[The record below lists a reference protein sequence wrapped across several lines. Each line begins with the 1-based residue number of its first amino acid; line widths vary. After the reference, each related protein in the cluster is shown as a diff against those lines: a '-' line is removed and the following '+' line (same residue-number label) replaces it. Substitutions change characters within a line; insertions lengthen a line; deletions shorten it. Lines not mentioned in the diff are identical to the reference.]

1 MDGLFK
7 WPYLGCMFS
16 PCVLRILST
25 QPASAQLSGR
35 LSRLACPSVD
45 THTYTTHPRTSIRV
59 LTLMSLCVRH
69 RKTRYP
75 AFSWKWHW
83 RSISLTHLAW
93 QTEKCEAIGFVLSL
107 LRLRDIWSHA
117 LLSQKRDATQC
128 KCSAIKAVL
137 IYLEAEEM
145 KCNYNIIV
153 KWDKYRTRRK
163 CWSRE
168 VWSLISFPNYKM
180 SFGWIWT

>member
-1 MDGLFK
+1 M
-7 WPYLGCMFS
+7 
-16 PCVLRILST
+16 
-25 QPASAQLSGR
+25 ALSG
-35 LSRLACPSVD
+35 LYVFSLCAENTKYSACQCTIIWQAEQTGLPQRW
-45 THTYTTHPRTSIRV
+45 YTTHPRTSIRV

-153 KWDKYRTRRK
+153 KWDEYRTRRK